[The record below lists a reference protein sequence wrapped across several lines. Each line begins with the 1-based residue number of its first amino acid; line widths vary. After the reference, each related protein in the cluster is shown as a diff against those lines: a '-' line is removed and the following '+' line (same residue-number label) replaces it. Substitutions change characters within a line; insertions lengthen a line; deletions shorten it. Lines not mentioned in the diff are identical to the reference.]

1 MASRSALRCANLL
14 RATVT
19 RSGRKSAVD
28 GIFSIFWLSLL
39 LRDRRS
45 KEDKNRVLKYV
56 REQNDEFNATNVP
69 CLYISGVK
77 LHKFQ
82 GVHSNSMVAGNLV
95 KNSFKTYTTTALVA
109 AQLSA
114 ISPLGPLGN
123 VDVRSLSNG
132 PATSLTEAGGEED
145 DEQNCPPS
153 SDVIKG
159 VQDEML
165 KSGSSGQIFAVVHI
179 GGRQF
184 KITINDTIV
193 INRID
198 ADTGERIRI
207 EKVLMVGGENFSV
220 IGTPL
225 VARDLA
231 RIEATVVEKTKSPKE
246 IVFKKK
252 RRKGYKRTQG

>member
-28 GIFSIFWLSLL
+28 G
-39 LRDRRS
+39 
-45 KEDKNRVLKYV
+45 
-56 REQNDEFNATNVP
+56 
-69 CLYISGVK
+69 LYISGVK

-231 RIEATVVEKTKSPKE
+231 RIEATVVEKTKSPKV

-252 RRKGYKRTQG
+252 RRKGYKRTQAGNSS